1 MNKTF
6 IQDESG
12 HLVEK
17 RDPSLIEPLS
27 PTMGENIYLQIQ
39 DNIVINCAVPPE
51 ILHRGESGEHSRVK
65 RQEWLRGLMLDYC
78 PPPRNFG
85 ELFNQH
91 ELKQRIE
98 TQQKINKSDIQDAVF
113 EEIRK

>member
-39 DNIVINCAVPPE
+39 DNIVINCA
-51 ILHRGESGEHSRVK
+51 GEHSRVK

>member
-51 ILHRGESGEHSRVK
+51 RTLACQASRVVK
-65 RQEWLRGLMLDYC
+65 RTHARLLSSTTKLWGAFQS
-78 PPPRNFG
+78 
-85 ELFNQH
+85 
-91 ELKQRIE
+91 
-98 TQQKINKSDIQDAVF
+98 T
-113 EEIRK
+113 